1 MYPLF
6 AVYDDVEN
14 FPNKFTADYLFVL
27 NQTESD
33 LPRVNQPSLDQL
45 KVLNAKWATLKG
57 RADEMIKIRGISVY
71 PTAIERVLR
80 SFPEL
85 GLDWQLVVD
94 RKISAKEALVEV
106 EALGDILQVLQ
117 LLLMGLELFILLL

>member
-1 MYPLF
+1 MLF
-6 AVYDDVEN
+6 RSVEN

-57 RADEMIKIRGISVY
+57 RADEITNKDLPALNKQLWDAGIG
-71 PTAIERVLR
+71 AIWK
-80 SFPEL
+80 
-85 GLDWQLVVD
+85 D
-94 RKISAKEALVEV
+94 K
-106 EALGDILQVLQ
+106 
-117 LLLMGLELFILLL
+117 